1 MSRPA
6 ALISAARGIGDILRV
21 MPLARVCMRPGYDV
35 DLLLAPDYSGVAELL
50 ERVDGIRRVFLLR
63 ERWGHI
69 LTRDILFES
78 RRPHFMGLIDSQS
91 RWSNASVQRGS
102 RSPSETPHLRDT
114 WPLSAAAC
122 RVKRCR

>member
-78 RRPHFMGLIDSQS
+78 RRLPTS
-91 RWSNASVQRGS
+91 WASSILNHDGRTRAFSGALVVPPRPRTFAILG
-102 RSPSETPHLRDT
+102 H
-114 WPLSAAAC
+114 
-122 RVKRCR
+122 